1 MRDQKK
7 GVIACASTGI
17 AALLL
22 PGGLTAHKSF
32 NIMNDVHS
40 ASAPRIDYQSSYGKR
55 LRDVK
60 LIVIDEVSMLHRDV
74 LNFIDRTLQDLQ
86 PNNEEMLPF
95 GGKTVVI
102 GGDWKQLLPVI
113 EGSFTIKR
121 HHIVEI

>member
-1 MRDQKK
+1 MRHKKK

-22 PGGLTAHKSF
+22 PGGMTAHKSF
-32 NIMNDVHS
+32 NILNDVNS
-40 ASAPRIDYQSSYGKR
+40 ASAPRIDYQSSYGKK
-55 LRDVK
+55 LRDVN

-74 LNFIDRTLQDLQ
+74 LNYIDRTLQDLQ
-86 PNNEEMLPF
+86 PTDEPKAPF

-113 EGSFTIKR
+113 EGIFL
-121 HHIVEI
+121 